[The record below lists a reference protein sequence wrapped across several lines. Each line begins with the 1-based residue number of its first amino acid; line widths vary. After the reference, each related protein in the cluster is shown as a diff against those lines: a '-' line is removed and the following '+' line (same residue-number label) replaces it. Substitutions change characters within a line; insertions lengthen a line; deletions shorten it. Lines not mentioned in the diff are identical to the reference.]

1 MKLIS
6 KSSVV
11 QFDECVEP
19 RDSKV
24 TGPPRSPFVVERKE
38 TSEGITWYGVTTN
51 WFMRATDFEWT
62 ETIHDMHGI
71 RYEVCAPPL
80 YEAEYQKALHPFEL
94 VNEE

>member
-38 TSEGITWYGVTTN
+38 TPEGVTWYGATTN
-51 WFMRATDFEWT
+51 WIMKVGDLEWR
-62 ETIHDMHGI
+62 ESIHDMHGI
-71 RYEVCAPPL
+71 RWEICDPPM
-80 YEAEYQKALHPFEL
+80 YEAEYQKTLHPFEL
-94 VNEE
+94 LKEE